1 MKALIRFIHV
11 FLGVS
16 LFLTIGMVA
25 QNYDTYYDLII
36 SQFTSPTIEGN
47 SSPVSEAEAVH
58 AKAPD
63 SQNTSPHP
71 SPTPEVETD
80 ANQLDEVPAEALPN
94 SESITEVEI
103 EESGNVDEIAPPTF
117 SYDMEAIDHHSVD
130 HLYKMIEII
139 DTHLS
144 EEISEVKDLYKELY
158 TRNYMHLEKEISNKN
173 APVNE
178 YILTTLTPLAEASE
192 IDSDLL
198 DKTLDDVRLV
208 LINLTEVE

>member
-36 SQFTSPTIEGN
+36 SQF
-47 SSPVSEAEAVH
+47 
-58 AKAPD
+58 
-63 SQNTSPHP
+63 TSPHP

-103 EESGNVDEIAPPTF
+103 EESGNVDEIAPP
-117 SYDMEAIDHHSVD
+117 Y
-130 HLYKMIEII
+130 LQ
-139 DTHLS
+139 L
-144 EEISEVKDLYKELY
+144 
-158 TRNYMHLEKEISNKN
+158 
-173 APVNE
+173 
-178 YILTTLTPLAEASE
+178 
-192 IDSDLL
+192 
-198 DKTLDDVRLV
+198 
-208 LINLTEVE
+208 